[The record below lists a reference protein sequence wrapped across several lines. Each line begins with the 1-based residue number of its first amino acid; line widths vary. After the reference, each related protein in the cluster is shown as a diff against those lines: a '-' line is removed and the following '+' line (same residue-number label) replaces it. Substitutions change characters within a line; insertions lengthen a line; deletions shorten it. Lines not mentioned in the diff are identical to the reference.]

1 MSSVCFF
8 IGPPSP
14 KATALHHYRP
24 QSLYESNSSQPNG
37 KPLHPCQR
45 VNNNLVEVRL
55 SNHFNKMQMT
65 ASFPANNIELT
76 ESGVRHMNR
85 LKLPPGSNRRRVV
98 KSKVKPKKFGMPGSP
113 LKRNTLADHLQ
124 DKDAIFNRALI
135 EDNTN
140 LADDLDSLKNQTP
153 FVPSKV
159 SRPRQSNIGRPG
171 IGGFVLRGRGSGG
184 RRFAGRGA
192 RGGIKRK
199 GLGFPAVA
207 HGPPHVSILGGQLSQ
222 VCDELCL
229 TQSFISIPDWFVG

>member
-1 MSSVCFF
+1 MT
-8 IGPPSP
+8 GPPSP
-14 KATALHHYRP
+14 KATALHHYKP

-98 KSKVKPKKFGMPGSP
+98 KSKVRPKKFGMPGSP
-113 LKRNTLADHLQ
+113 LKRNTLADHFQ
-124 DKDAIFNRALI
+124 DKDAIFNRAHI
-135 EDNTN
+135 DDNTN
-140 LADDLDSLKNQTP
+140 LVDDLDSLRNQTP

-171 IGGFVLRGRGSGG
+171 VGGFVLRGRGSGG
-184 RRFAGRGA
+184 RRFVGRGA

-199 GLGFPAVA
+199 GPGFPVMAR
-207 HGPPHVSILGGQLSQ
+207 GPSHLNNLGGQLSQ
-222 VCDELCL
+222 VWVELC
-229 TQSFISIPDWFVG
+229 FIWNFNQVPLIDWLAE

>member
-1 MSSVCFF
+1 M
-8 IGPPSP
+8 
-14 KATALHHYRP
+14 
-24 QSLYESNSSQPNG
+24 
-37 KPLHPCQR
+37 
-45 VNNNLVEVRL
+45 EVRL

-113 LKRNTLADHLQ
+113 LKRNTLADHLRG
-124 DKDAIFNRALI
+124 KDAIFNRALI
-135 EDNTN
+135 EDNIN
-140 LADDLDSLKNQTP
+140 LAGDMDSLSSQTP

-159 SRPRQSNIGRPG
+159 NRPRQSNIGRPG

-184 RRFAGRGA
+184 RRFFGRGA

-199 GLGFPAVA
+199 GPGFPVIAR
-207 HGPPHVSILGGQLSQ
+207 GPSHVNNLGGQLSQ
-222 VCDELCL
+222 VCVELCFI
-229 TQSFISIPDWFVG
+229 QSFNHVSLIDWLAED